1 MEVEQHAAQVAEQ
14 HQHSAL
20 SGREE
25 YDRMYRRSVED
36 PNAFWREL
44 AEEYH
49 WEQQA
54 SSWPARLTLGQLAAP
69 VGPHESRALYG
80 QAMGQAM
87 NFTEVA
93 TCSCYIFGHICIAS
107 LLSCS

>member
-1 MEVEQHAAQVAEQ
+1 MLVAPIVLTCNTLPVEVEQHAAQVAEQ

-25 YDRMYRRSVED
+25 YDRLYKRSVED

-44 AEEYH
+44 AGEYH

-54 SSWPARLTLGQLAAP
+54 SS
-69 VGPHESRALYG
+69 
-80 QAMGQAM
+80 
-87 NFTEVA
+87 
-93 TCSCYIFGHICIAS
+93 
-107 LLSCS
+107 

>member
-25 YDRMYRRSVED
+25 YDRLYKRSVED

-44 AEEYH
+44 AGKYH

-54 SSWPARLTLGQLAAP
+54 SS
-69 VGPHESRALYG
+69 
-80 QAMGQAM
+80 
-87 NFTEVA
+87 
-93 TCSCYIFGHICIAS
+93 
-107 LLSCS
+107 

>member
-1 MEVEQHAAQVAEQ
+1 MEVEQHAALVAEQ

-20 SGREE
+20 SGRDE
-25 YDRMYRRSVED
+25 YDRMYKRSVED

-54 SSWPARLTLGQLAAP
+54 SLWQARLMLGQLAAA
-69 VGPHESRALYG
+69 VGHMKVEL
-80 QAMGQAM
+80 
-87 NFTEVA
+87 TVA
-93 TCSCYIFGHICIAS
+93 RQ
-107 LLSCS
+107 